1 MRSMT
6 DRIAARLAWAMFAVV
21 SATLVGALGFA
32 IINGSLF
39 GSSED
44 TSGVLGPVLFFAFP
58 VVGILV
64 ASRLPLNPIGWILLG
79 IGLFWESYF
88 VAENYSQYAFVLHPG
103 SLWRP
108 DLVVALTSSLWVPAV
123 GLMGTFMILL
133 FPDGRLPSPRWK
145 PLAWAS
151 GITLVA
157 IFVVTPFI
165 PLSLRRIS
173 QTPGTPRG
181 ANPLGIEALEPII
194 GAWELSV
201 GLIPLCILG
210 CAAGL
215 VLRFRRSQGHE
226 RLQLKWVATAA
237 ATVAIGYLV
246 FMVTGVL
253 SQGSE
258 EMTFWASVVSQVVP
272 LSFVFI
278 PVAVGIA
285 VLRHRLY
292 DIDVIIN
299 RALVYVLLTT
309 LLVLVYVGG
318 VVGVGGA
325 VRGVTGDADNSLT
338 IAATTLVIAGLFRP
352 ARTRIQSF
360 IDRRFYR
367 HKYDATRT
375 VESFSARLRNEIDLD
390 SLCEELVDTVTYT
403 MQPSQVSIWL
413 RRASPNG
420 AEPPSGRERSYSNQ
434 P

>member
-6 DRIAARLAWAMFAVV
+6 DRAATRLAWAAFAFV
-21 SATLVGALGFA
+21 SMTLVGALVFA
-32 IINGSLF
+32 TINGSIF
-39 GSSED
+39 GSTED
-44 TSGVLGPVLFFAFP
+44 TSGVVGPVLFFAFP
-58 VVGILV
+58 AVGILV
-64 ASRLPLNPIGWILLG
+64 ASRLPRNPIGWILLG
-79 IGLFWESYF
+79 IGLVWEMYF

-108 DLVVALTSSLWVPAV
+108 ELVVALTSSLWVPAV

-133 FPDGRLPSPRWK
+133 FPDGRLPSPRWR
-145 PLAWAS
+145 PLAWVS
-151 GITLVA
+151 GISLVA
-157 IFVVTPFI
+157 IFVVNPFI

-181 ANPLGIEALEPII
+181 ANPIGIEALEPII
-194 GAWELSV
+194 GAWNLIV
-201 GLIPLCILG
+201 VLIPLCILG

-226 RLQLKWVATAA
+226 RLQLKWMATAA
-237 ATVAIGYLV
+237 ATVAIGYLI
-246 FMVTGVL
+246 FMVTGFL

-258 EMTFWASVVSQVVP
+258 EMTLWVSVVSQVVP
-272 LSFVFI
+272 LSFVLI
-278 PVAVGIA
+278 PVAVGTA
-285 VLRHRLY
+285 VLKHRLY

-309 LLVLVYVGG
+309 VLALIYVGG

-325 VRGVTGDADNSLT
+325 VRGVTGDADNSLI

-352 ARTRIQSF
+352 ARTRIQRF
-360 IDRRFYR
+360 IDRSFYR

-390 SLCEELVDTVTYT
+390 SLCTDLVNTVTYT
-403 MQPSQVSIWL
+403 MQPTQVSIWL
-413 RRASPNG
+413 RTSG
-420 AEPPSGRERSYSNQ
+420 AGTMPSGGERLQSNQ
-434 P
+434 S

>member
-1 MRSMT
+1 MRPMT
-6 DRIAARLAWAMFAVV
+6 DRTAARLAWAMFAVV
-21 SATLVGALGFA
+21 SVALVGALGFA
-32 IINGSLF
+32 IVNGSIL
-39 GSSED
+39 GLSEE
-44 TSGVLGPVLFFAFP
+44 TSGVVGPALFFAFP
-58 VVGILV
+58 AVGILV
-64 ASRLPLNPIGWILLG
+64 ASRLPRNPIGWILLG
-79 IGLFWESYF
+79 IGLVWESYF
-88 VAENYSQYAFVLHPG
+88 VAENYSQYAFVHHPG

-133 FPDGRLPSPRWK
+133 FPDGRLPSPRWR

-157 IFVVTPFI
+157 IFVVTPFV

-194 GAWELSV
+194 GAWNLSV

-210 CAAGL
+210 CAASL

-226 RLQLKWVATAA
+226 RLQLKWMAAAA
-237 ATVAIGYLV
+237 ATVAIGYLI
-246 FMVTGVL
+246 FMVTGFL
-253 SQGSE
+253 NQGSE
-258 EMTFWASVVSQVVP
+258 EMTLWVAAVSQVVP
-272 LSFVFI
+272 LTFVLI
-278 PVAVGIA
+278 PAAVGIA

-309 LLVLVYVGG
+309 LLALVYVGG

-325 VRGVTGDADNSLT
+325 LRGVTGDADNSLI
-338 IAATTLVIAGLFRP
+338 IAATTLVVAGLFRP

-367 HKYDATRT
+367 HKYDATLT

-390 SLCEELVDTVTYT
+390 SLSDDLVHTVTYT

-413 RRASPNG
+413 HGSG
-420 AEPPSGRERSYSNQ
+420 SGTVPSGGERLHNTQS
-434 P
+434 

>member
-6 DRIAARLAWAMFAVV
+6 DRAATRLAWAAFAFV
-21 SATLVGALGFA
+21 SMTLVGALVFA
-32 IINGSLF
+32 TINGSIF
-39 GSSED
+39 GSPED
-44 TSGVLGPVLFFAFP
+44 TSGVVGPVLFFAFP
-58 VVGILV
+58 AVGILV
-64 ASRLPLNPIGWILLG
+64 ASRLPRNPIGWILLG
-79 IGLFWESYF
+79 IGLVWEMYF

-133 FPDGRLPSPRWK
+133 FPDGRLPSPRWR

-157 IFVVTPFI
+157 IFVVNPFV

-194 GAWELSV
+194 GAWNLSV

-210 CAAGL
+210 CAASL

-226 RLQLKWVATAA
+226 RLQLKWMAAAA

-246 FMVTGVL
+246 FMVTGFL
-253 SQGSE
+253 NQGSE
-258 EMTFWASVVSQVVP
+258 EMTLWGAAVSQVVP
-272 LSFVFI
+272 LTFVLI
-278 PVAVGIA
+278 PAAVGIA
-285 VLRHRLY
+285 VLKHRLY

-309 LLVLVYVGG
+309 VLALVYVGG
-318 VVGVGGA
+318 VVGVGGL
-325 VRGVTGDADNSLT
+325 VRGVTGDADNSLI

-352 ARTRIQSF
+352 ARGRIQRF

-390 SLCEELVDTVTYT
+390 SLCAELVETVTYT

-413 RRASPNG
+413 RRSSYG
-420 AEPPSGRERSYSNQ
+420 TVPSGGERLQSNQ
-434 P
+434 S

>member
-6 DRIAARLAWAMFAVV
+6 DRTAARLAWASFAVV

-32 IINGSLF
+32 IINGSVL
-39 GSSED
+39 GSSAD
-44 TSGVLGPVLFFAFP
+44 TSGVVGPVLFFAFP
-58 VVGILV
+58 AVGILV
-64 ASRLPLNPIGWILLG
+64 ASRLPRNPIGWILLG
-79 IGLFWESYF
+79 IGLVWEGYF
-88 VAENYSQYAFVLHPG
+88 VAENYSQYAFVHHPG

-123 GLMGTFMILL
+123 GLMGTFLILL
-133 FPDGRLPSPRWK
+133 FPDGRLPSPRWR

-151 GITLVA
+151 GMTLVS

-165 PLSLRRIS
+165 PLSLRRVS

-181 ANPLGIEALEPII
+181 ANPIGIEALEPII
-194 GAWELSV
+194 GAWNLSV

-210 CAAGL
+210 CAASL
-215 VLRFRRSQGHE
+215 VLRFRRSHGHE
-226 RLQLKWVATAA
+226 RLQLKWIAA
-237 ATVAIGYLV
+237 AAAMVAIGYLV
-246 FMVTGVL
+246 FMITGVL
-253 SQGSE
+253 AQGSE
-258 EMTFWASVVSQVVP
+258 QITSWAAVVSQVVP
-272 LSFVFI
+272 LSFSLI

-285 VLRHRLY
+285 VLKHRLY

-309 LLVLVYVGG
+309 LLAFVYVGG

-325 VRGVTGDADNSLT
+325 VRGVTGDADNSLI
-338 IAATTLVIAGLFRP
+338 IAATTLVIAGLFGP
-352 ARTRIQSF
+352 ARSRIQSF

-390 SLCEELVDTVTYT
+390 SLCADLVSTVGYT
-403 MQPSQVSIWL
+403 VQPTQISIWL
-413 RRASPNG
+413 RSSSHG
-420 AEPPSGRERSYSNQ
+420 TVPSGGERVHSNQ
-434 P
+434 S